1 MEATYEAIKRKKR
14 IGLANKEVLVASG
27 SLVMEAVR
35 QLGTELIP
43 VDSEHNGA
51 HQCLRGG
58 KRSEVTR
65 LILTASG
72 ARSGRRRAKN
82 SSVLPLSRH

>member
-1 MEATYEAIKRKKR
+1 MDAAREA
-14 IGLANKEVLVASG
+14 
-27 SLVMEAVR
+27 
-35 QLGTELIP
+35 GTELIP

-51 HQCLRGG
+51 HQCFRAG

-72 ARSGRRRAKN
+72 GPFRETPLEKLAYVTPEAGAE
-82 SSVLPLSRH
+82 SSHLEDGPPHHDRLAPR